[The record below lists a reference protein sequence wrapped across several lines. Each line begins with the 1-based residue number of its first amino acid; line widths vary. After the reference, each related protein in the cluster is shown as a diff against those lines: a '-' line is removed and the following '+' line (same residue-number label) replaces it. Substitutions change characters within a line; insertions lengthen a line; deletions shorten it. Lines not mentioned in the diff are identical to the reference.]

1 MDRDSYYE
9 GLNWFTVKTERSA
22 EATSQSEHCC
32 LSQKHNEGQQVHTAP
47 QVLQVIYRLAWI
59 YNRDL

>member
-1 MDRDSYYE
+1 MDLDSYYE

-32 LSQKHNEGQQVHTAP
+32 LSEAQRRTTGAYCAP
-47 QVLQVIYRLAWI
+47 SPASYLQASM
-59 YNRDL
+59 DK